1 MDTRFLGKKDRR
13 AQAGYSWWY
22 RLLPPR
28 ARAIKR
34 PEVAVTGFIA
44 CFFILFYL
52 INLTYDFESVARQ
65 YLGYVRFA
73 GAILVLL
80 LIYIKLDRFPLWI
93 GYLGALTELVAF
105 AYFVGLSSDFEQ
117 IAFRLQEF
125 PLITLYLAWLF
136 DPRLVRWTIYP
147 VLACTLYLAYLYGP
161 QSGMALHS
169 GWLNMLSL
177 VLLTIGASVIGSY
190 VKARFHYQSEV
201 DELTGAANRRG
212 LQLRGER
219 MLASSQRSRRPM
231 AAALLDMDKF
241 KTIND
246 EGGHEAGDR
255 ALKDLVRHL
264 KASTRSN
271 DLVARLGGDEF
282 VVLFPRT
289 TRTQAQ
295 LLMDRVQGSSSQ
307 AWSFGVAQA
316 RADDNLSTMIL
327 RADRDMYA
335 AKRDRA
341 SREDRNPGDIGAK

>member
-1 MDTRFLGKKDRR
+1 MDTRFQGKKDRR
-13 AQAGYSWWY
+13 ARAAVGWWY

-28 ARAIKR
+28 VRAIKR

-52 INLTYDFESVARQ
+52 INLTYDFESVVRE

-80 LIYIKLDRFPLWI
+80 LIYIKMDRFPLWI

-105 AYFVGLSSDFEQ
+105 GYFVGLSSDFEQ

-136 DPRLVRWTIYP
+136 DPRLVRGTIYP
-147 VLACTLYLAYLYGP
+147 VLAGTLYLAYFYGP

-169 GWLNMLSL
+169 GWLNVLSL
-177 VLLTIGASVIGSY
+177 LLLTIGASVIGSY

-201 DELTGAANRRG
+201 DELTGAVNRRG
-212 LQLRGER
+212 LQLRGELL
-219 MLASSQRSRRPM
+219 LASFQRSRRPL

-241 KTIND
+241 KAIND

-255 ALKDLVRHL
+255 ALKALVAHL
-264 KASTRSN
+264 EATTRRN

-282 VVLFPRT
+282 VILFPST

-295 LLMDRVQGSSSQ
+295 LLMARVQGSSSQ

-316 RADDNLSTMIL
+316 RKDDNLSTMIL

-335 AKRDRA
+335 SKRDRA
-341 SREDRNPGDIGAK
+341 AREG